1 MPPKQ
6 LPPTLKK
13 IEIVSSESE
22 SESQDEESQDE
33 ESQPI
38 METKMKINEQSKCVK
53 QRENI
58 ESDSEEII
66 KKVIETKLNKMT
78 LLINITKEEEELLN
92 QLYVLHKKIY
102 DLHKKKMILIKHF
115 ENKKTKEA
123 KPAKPVKPLD
133 DDKISIIIR
142 NFIGCD
148 NDAKYTFNQLKKAF
162 GEKLIACGNRQII
175 TTTQLKELKINDDLL
190 KEQFELEEVI
200 KNDMKS
206 EVLEQL
212 KDKKEKYYII
222 KFGKISSIVSYVA
235 KH

>member
-22 SESQDEESQDE
+22 SESQDEESQ
-33 ESQPI
+33 PI
-38 METKMKINEQSKCVK
+38 IETKSKINEQSKCVK

>member
-66 KKVIETKLNKMT
+66 KKVSETKLNKMT

-212 KDKKEKYYII
+212 KYKKEKYYII